1 MNATSHAAPSTSRLA
16 SEQRINAEDAARSQ
30 RIRQGILEA
39 GNALRA
45 RHPWLEKHQNAI
57 GMTIFWTSIAGIL
70 GTAWAYY
77 AGMLV
82 WYVAIP
88 LAAFCM
94 SLLHELE
101 HDLIHMMYF
110 RKNKFWNDFML
121 AGVWLFRPSTISPW
135 VRRRLHIHHHKVSGT
150 ESDLEERGITN
161 GEKWGLKRLL
171 MTGDNMLAIY
181 LRPFATYQMTRAFVH
196 EVAKTKAEAHAITR
210 ENLLGYFPLGF
221 INYAL
226 WHGFIAYY
234 AGLFALG
241 LFGIA
246 PEAIALPVQNAL
258 AAAGL
263 NVDVM
268 ATVQSVMSVVG
279 FYVVIIAAPN
289 ALRTFCLHFVS
300 SNMHYYGD
308 VEKGNIVQQCQIW
321 TTPWAIPLHLF
332 CFNFA
337 GTHAFHHFVVRDPFY
352 IRQWLAPGLYPLMRA
367 NGIRFNDFGTFKRA
381 NRMYAAA
388 TLQTTPAIQKAAA

>member
-1 MNATSHAAPSTSRLA
+1 MNAASNAAPSTSRLA
-16 SEQRINAEDAARSQ
+16 SELRINAEDAARSQ

-57 GMTIFWTSIAGIL
+57 GMTIFWASIAGIL

-77 AGMLV
+77 AGAIA

-94 SLLHELE
+94 SILHELE

-150 ESDLEERGITN
+150 ETDLEERGITN
-161 GEKWGLKRLL
+161 GEKWGVKRLL

-181 LRPFATYQMTRAFVH
+181 LRPFATYKMTRAFVR
-196 EVAKTKAEAHAITR
+196 EVSKTKEEAHSIAR
-210 ENLLGYFPLGF
+210 ENVLGYFPLGV

-226 WHGFIAYY
+226 WHGFIVYHAT
-234 AGLFALG
+234 LITLG
-241 LFGIA
+241 LFGIH
-246 PEAIALPVQNAL
+246 PAIPAVLE
-258 AAAGL
+258 
-263 NVDVM
+263 
-268 ATVQSVMSVVG
+268 SVMSVVN
-279 FYVVIIAAPN
+279 FYAVVIAAPN

-337 GTHAFHHFVVRDPFY
+337 GTHAFHHFVVRDAFY
-352 IRQWLAPGLYPLMRA
+352 IRQWLAPGLYPLMRE
-367 NGIRFNDFGTFKRA
+367 NGVRFNDFGTFKRA
-381 NRMYAAA
+381 NRMHAKPVLRAV
-388 TLQTTPAIQKAAA
+388 PAVQKAAA

>member
-1 MNATSHAAPSTSRLA
+1 MSATVSTSRLA
-16 SEQRINAEDAARSQ
+16 SEQRINPEDAARSH

-45 RHPWLEKHQNAI
+45 RHPWLEKYQNTI
-57 GMTIFWTSIAGIL
+57 GMTIFWVSIAAIL
-70 GTAWAYY
+70 GSAWAYY
-77 AGMLV
+77 SGLFA

-88 LAAFCM
+88 VAAFWM

-150 ESDLEERGITN
+150 ETDLEERGITN
-161 GEKWGLKRLL
+161 GEKWGLRRLL
-171 MTGDNMLAIY
+171 MTGDNLLAVY
-181 LRPFATYQMTRAFVH
+181 LRPFATYKMTRGFVR
-196 EVAKTKAEAHAITR
+196 EVAKSREEAHSIAR
-210 ENLLGYFPLGF
+210 ENLMGYFPLGV
-221 INYAL
+221 INYTL
-226 WHGFIAYY
+226 WHGFIVYHSS
-234 AGLFALG
+234 LFVLG
-241 LFGIA
+241 LFGIH
-246 PEAIALPVQNAL
+246 PAIP
-258 AAAGL
+258 
-263 NVDVM
+263 
-268 ATVQSVMSVVG
+268 ATLQSVMTVVN
-279 FYVVIIAAPN
+279 FYAVVIAAPN
-289 ALRTFCLHFVS
+289 ALRTFCLHLVS

-352 IRQWLAPGLYPLMRA
+352 VRQWLAPGLYPLMRE

-381 NRMYAAA
+381 NRMHAAQA
-388 TLQTTPAIQKAAA
+388 LAASNPAQNLAA